1 MATSITIVLRKKK
14 KADGTFPLALRI
26 TKDRKSSFIYLGY
39 YINES
44 DWDSD
49 KQRVK
54 KSHTNSVR
62 LNNFLIAKL
71 AEASGKSLEEETI
84 KNEVSSKAIKLK
96 VKPSS
101 SSNFFEQADLY
112 LNALKDAGKYNQ
124 YTADKPRI
132 KHFREFLKGSDI
144 ILPEITEALIRNF
157 GQYLKTRHK
166 LASSKITLK
175 KPKAG
180 EAAIKEPKPLGER
193 SIVNHYVAIR
203 SVFSFAIKSGV
214 VDAKYYPFGKGK
226 LVIKFPES
234 QKIGLTR
241 DELKQLE
248 EVELTETSHNH
259 ARNLW
264 LFSYYFAGMRVSD
277 VLRIRWSDFHD
288 GRLHYIMGKNG
299 KTGSLKVPEQV
310 LAIVSQYEHEK
321 KNNNDLIFPDLKAL
335 PSLDDKF
342 LVQRRIAFTT
352 SRIDK
357 ILRVHIGPK
366 AGIEKRFPMHH
377 TRHTFGDFAG
387 SKIPIQMLQK
397 LYRHSS
403 VVTTI
408 GYQSNF
414 INEDADDALDA
425 VIG

>member
-277 VLRIRWSDFHD
+277 VLRIRWSDFHE

-335 PSLDDKF
+335 PNLDDKF

>member
-1 MATSITIVLRKKK
+1 MATSISVVLRKKK
-14 KADGTFPLALRI
+14 KADGTYPLALRI
-26 TKDRKSSFIYLGY
+26 TKDRKSSFIYLGH
-39 YINES
+39 YINEN
-44 DWDSD
+44 DWDGD
-49 KQRVK
+49 KQRIK
-54 KSHTNSVR
+54 KSHPNSVR

-71 AEASGKSLEEETI
+71 AEASGKSIEEETI
-84 KNEVSSKAIKLK
+84 KNEVSSKTIKLK

-101 SSNFFEQADLY
+101 SSNFFEQAELY
-112 LNALKDAGKYNQ
+112 LKSLKDSGKYNQ

-132 KHFREFLKGSDI
+132 KHFKEFLKGSDI
-144 ILPEITEALIRNF
+144 IMPEITEALIRNF

-166 LASSKITLK
+166 QPIAKITLK

-180 EAAIKEPKPLGER
+180 ENAVKEPKPLGER
-193 SIVNHYVAIR
+193 SIVNHFVAIR

-226 LVIKFPES
+226 IVIKFPES

-241 DELKQLE
+241 DELKSLE

-277 VLRIRWSDFHD
+277 VLRTKWSDFHD
-288 GRLHYIMGKNG
+288 GRFHYIMGKNG
-299 KTGSLKVPEQV
+299 KIGSLKVSEQV
-310 LAIVSQYEHEK
+310 LAIIAQYQHDK
-321 KNNNDLIFPDLKAL
+321 RSNDDLIFPDLKVL
-335 PSLDDKF
+335 PNLEDPF

-357 ILRVHIGPK
+357 ILRVHVGPK

-414 INEDADDALDA
+414 INEDTDDALDA

>member
-1 MATSITIVLRKKK
+1 M
-14 KADGTFPLALRI
+14 RI
-26 TKDRKSSFIYLGY
+26 TKDRKSSFIYLGH

-44 DWDSD
+44 DLDSD

-84 KNEVSSKAIKLK
+84 KNEVSSKTIKLK

-112 LNALKDAGKYNQ
+112 LKTLKDAGKYNQ
-124 YTADKPRI
+124 YTADKPI
-132 KHFREFLKGSDI
+132 INHFREFLKGSDI
-144 ILPEITEALIRNF
+144 ILPEITVGLIRNF

-166 LASSKITLK
+166 LAVAKVTLK

-180 EAAIKEPKPLGER
+180 EPAMKEPKALGER
-193 SIVNHYVAIR
+193 SIINHFVAIR

-214 VDAKYYPFGKGK
+214 FDAKYYPFGKGK
-226 LVIKFPES
+226 VVIKFPES

-241 DELKQLE
+241 HELKQLE
-248 EVELTETSHNH
+248 EVELTETPHNH

-264 LFSYYFAGMRVSD
+264 LFSYYFAGMSVSD
-277 VLRIRWSDFHD
+277 ALRIKWSDFHD
-288 GRLHYIMGKNG
+288 GRLHYIMGENG

-310 LAIVSQYEHEK
+310 LAIIKQYEPDK
-321 KNNNDLIFPDLKAL
+321 RNNQDFIFPDLKAL
-335 PSLDDKF
+335 PNLEDQF

-357 ILRVHIGPK
+357 ILRVHVGPK

-387 SKIPIQMLQK
+387 SKIPIQMHQK

-425 VIG
+425 VIGI